1 METNIADTIERNSYT
16 ARYDASVKEM
26 LADKQILARILKYS
40 LEEFA
45 KEELSVIINNMDEP
59 FVSKM
64 RMEPG
69 HSNLRKI
76 HKTSEED
83 QVIGEG
89 KIYYD
94 IRFSV
99 YYGADLM
106 KILINIEAQKS
117 TNPSKLGYHIDNR
130 VIYYLGRMI
139 SSQKEV
145 EFQNSHYDDLKAVRS
160 IWICMDSDDDE
171 DSINRIRF
179 IQEKVFGK
187 KMDLD
192 NLDKVQGVIIRL
204 RKNEDAETSK
214 NVLIAMLEELIKRD
228 SAEEKKKKLEE
239 KYDIVMDVE
248 TERRINTMCNLSE
261 VVLERGMEQGIER
274 KLIDLVCK
282 KITKG
287 YNLEQIAD
295 LLEEDITV
303 IQPIFDLAL
312 EQKPDYN
319 VDLILQALQP

>member
-1 METNIADTIERNSYT
+1 M
-16 ARYDASVKEM
+16 
-26 LADKQILARILKYS
+26 
-40 LEEFA
+40 
-45 KEELSVIINNMDEP
+45 
-59 FVSKM
+59 SKM

-99 YYGADLM
+99 YFGADLM

-214 NVLIAMLEELIKRD
+214 NVLIAMLEELIK
-228 SAEEKKKKLEE
+228 KKKLEE
-239 KYDIVMDVE
+239 KFDIVMDVE

>member
-1 METNIADTIERNSYT
+1 MGTNIADTIERNSYT

-45 KEELSVIINNMDEP
+45 NEELSVIINNMDEP

-69 HSNLRKI
+69 HSNLHKI
-76 HKTSEED
+76 QKTSEED

-99 YYGADLM
+99 YLGDQLI

-145 EFQNSHYDDLKAVRS
+145 EFQKSHYDDLKAVRS
-160 IWICMDSDDDE
+160 IWICMDSADDE

-179 IQEKVFGK
+179 TQENVFGK
-187 KMDLD
+187 KMNLD
-192 NLDKVQGVIIRL
+192 NLDKVQGIIIRL
-204 RKNEDAETSK
+204 RKNEDAKTSK

-228 SAEEKKKKLEE
+228 SAEAKKKKLEE
-239 KYDIVMDVE
+239 KYDIVMDDE
-248 TERRINTMCNLSE
+248 TERKVNTMCNLSE
-261 VVLERGMEQGIER
+261 VVLERGMEK

-282 KITKG
+282 KINKG

-303 IQPIFDLAL
+303 IQPIYDLAL

-319 VDLILQALQP
+319 VDFILQAIKQ

>member
-1 METNIADTIERNSYT
+1 MGTNIADTIERNSYT

-45 KEELSVIINNMDEP
+45 NEELSVIINNMDEP

-69 HSNLRKI
+69 HSNLHKI
-76 HKTSEED
+76 QKTSEED

-99 YYGADLM
+99 YLGDQLI

-145 EFQNSHYDDLKAVRS
+145 EFHNSHYDALKAVRS
-160 IWICMDSDDDE
+160 IWI
-171 DSINRIRF
+171 I
-179 IQEKVFGK
+179 
-187 KMDLD
+187 
-192 NLDKVQGVIIRL
+192 
-204 RKNEDAETSK
+204 
-214 NVLIAMLEELIKRD
+214 
-228 SAEEKKKKLEE
+228 
-239 KYDIVMDVE
+239 
-248 TERRINTMCNLSE
+248 
-261 VVLERGMEQGIER
+261 
-274 KLIDLVCK
+274 
-282 KITKG
+282 
-287 YNLEQIAD
+287 
-295 LLEEDITV
+295 
-303 IQPIFDLAL
+303 
-312 EQKPDYN
+312 
-319 VDLILQALQP
+319 